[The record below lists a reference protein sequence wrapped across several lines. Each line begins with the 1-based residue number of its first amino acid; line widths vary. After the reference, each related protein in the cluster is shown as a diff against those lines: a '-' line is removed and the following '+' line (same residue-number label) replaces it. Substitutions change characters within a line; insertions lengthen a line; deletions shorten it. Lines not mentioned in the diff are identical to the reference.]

1 MQFDEFRLSLTPD
14 LQTPGQWDVQVT
26 ACPTA
31 SLIGP
36 KGSASIQVT
45 PQQLG
50 RLRSPMAW
58 PNDAELKQIGTAV
71 WQSIM
76 TAAADAAFKVS
87 LTAAQAQNRSLRLVV
102 SVVGDRPGVTPN
114 GSISPD
120 ELPIEALFDHALR
133 FVATDRNLPLS
144 RGVALAADRSPV
156 KIAPPLRVLLVAA
169 APQDQPPT
177 DAAAESGAIEA
188 ALKPLTSNGAV
199 YLETCQPATKEEF
212 RARLQKGFHVVHYI
226 GHGAFRVVA
235 NDPTPR
241 AHLCFEDDTALR
253 ETDPVDAEQLLVM
266 LRASTVQLVVLTSC
280 VSAAALPAGLPYPTN
295 ALGGIAQVLL
305 SSQGGPAAAVA
316 MQFDL
321 EVDAARVF
329 SAAFYQGLLR
339 NDWTLDEAV
348 AGARAALVLRFGA
361 GHRCCINPVVFWR
374 SIGGRLFDWDSFV
387 ATGLTDAQ
395 RGELMQ
401 VDMEEQLLL
410 KMFDD
415 IAASPPSVREAM
427 KPMLVTW
434 QQRIAELG
442 HRRGEIL
449 GETLRLHGGT
459 VAADGSVQCRLTLK
473 LRRPVRIGDVRVQ
486 LTHDAAAFDTLGETP
501 GPTVPAGAL
510 FVQAGA
516 GGARTLLVQQFS
528 AGQPLD
534 PGEHLLATLVY
545 RLNAGNAQAAH
556 RITITNASVQVD
568 GAASAF
574 RGLDAI
580 VFNH

>member
-14 LQTPGQWDVQVT
+14 LQAPGQWDVQVT

-31 SLIGP
+31 GLIGP

-50 RLRSPMAW
+50 RLRSAMAW

-76 TAAADAAFKVS
+76 TAGADAAFKAS
-87 LTAAQAQNRSLRLVV
+87 LTTAQAQNRSLRLVV
-102 SVVGDRPGVTPN
+102 SVVGDRPGAMPN

-120 ELPIEALFDHALR
+120 ELPIEALFDQALR

-144 RGVALAADRSPV
+144 RGVALAADRSPA
-156 KIAPPLRVLLVAA
+156 KIAPPLRVLVVAA

-177 DAAAESGAIEA
+177 DAAAECSAIEA
-188 ALKPLTSNGAV
+188 ALKPLTTNGAV
-199 YLETCQPATKEEF
+199 ELEICQPATKEEF

-241 AHLCFEDDTALR
+241 AHLCFEDDTPQR

-280 VSAAALPAGLPYPTN
+280 ASAAAMPAGMPYPTN

-305 SSQGGPAAAVA
+305 SSQSGPGAAVA

-321 EVDAARVF
+321 EIDAARVF

-339 NDWTLDEAV
+339 SDWTLDEAV

-361 GHRCCINPVVFWR
+361 GHRCCVNPVVFWR
-374 SIGGRLFDWDSFV
+374 SIGGRLFDWDAFV

-395 RGELMQ
+395 RSELMQ
-401 VDMEEQLLL
+401 VDMEEQVLL
-410 KMFDD
+410 KTLDD
-415 IAASPPSVREAM
+415 VAASPLSVRDAM
-427 KPMLVTW
+427 QPILATW
-434 QQRIAELG
+434 RQRIAELG
-442 HRRGEIL
+442 HRRGEVL

-459 VAADGSVQCRLTLK
+459 VADDGSVQCRLTLK

-486 LTHDAAAFDTLGETP
+486 ITHDAAAFDATGEAA
-501 GPTVPAGAL
+501 GPTVSAGAM
-510 FVQAGA
+510 FVQSGA

-528 AGQPLD
+528 AGQVLD
-534 PGEHLLATLVY
+534 PGEHLLATLAY
-545 RLNAGNAQAAH
+545 RLHAGNTQAVH
-556 RITITNASVQVD
+556 RITIANAGVQID
-568 GAASAF
+568 GAAGTF
-574 RGLDAI
+574 RCLDAI